1 MLVISQKGT
10 LWSPC
15 LSLEFLGVRALN
27 PHISSAFPT
36 GLGSDSVGSGVKIPD
51 SSCSSWK
58 GGKPHKLILQKSL
71 QLSLPFLSSIGR
83 NLRWFPK
90 FLDPYTHLPLTL
102 TTSNRDVAVRGFFTE
117 VTQVPNQLILKREF
131 SVSV

>member
-36 GLGSDSVGSGVKIPD
+36 GLGSDSVGSGVKI
-51 SSCSSWK
+51 SCSSWK
-58 GGKPHKLILQKSL
+58 GGKPHKLILQKLL

-83 NLRWFPK
+83 NLRWFLK
-90 FLDPYTHLPLTL
+90 FLDLYTHLPLTL

-117 VTQVPNQLILKREF
+117 VTPVPNQLILKREF
-131 SVSV
+131 SVWV